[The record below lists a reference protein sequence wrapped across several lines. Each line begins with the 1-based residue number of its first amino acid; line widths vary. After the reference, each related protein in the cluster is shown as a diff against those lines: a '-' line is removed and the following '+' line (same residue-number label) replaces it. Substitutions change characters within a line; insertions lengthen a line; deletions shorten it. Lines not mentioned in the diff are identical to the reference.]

1 MSLSSDF
8 KESLKQ
14 RLIQE
19 ASSAPQITVSTV
31 PKSDNSDIYEK
42 IKVYKYVSMAA
53 CLMAIISTI
62 GVVTLMSSRFS
73 VKNSSV
79 DDNNNMSASQGNN
92 DMYHDSDVEVD
103 ERLEDDSLDEIP
115 LGEPVFPAD
124 YIQDVTAFD
133 SANPNAAAVDDASEY
148 DTFSEEAPVEIA
160 ESIPKT
166 DSDNIAPNYS
176 GEYSTYDYVLGL
188 NRSASYGASN
198 VFANSTALKKAAS
211 ESSSMPTYREA
222 SNFYDILGTRLK
234 DESELLGASLVKL
247 TVNGIMDEAPTL
259 SPAEGIY
266 TAYSVNIR
274 YDYLNQSS
282 CDIDACVWIKGSVE
296 NQIEGMPV
304 YAQGDDIFTS
314 LYVCDNGSVT
324 AVDELLYDVYT
335 LSSTDIAYHRYYQN
349 IDPGYTNMGI
359 LDMETEFITTT
370 QNNPVRY
377 VHKSA
382 VKELSRYIRRKIVGE
397 NYEFAD
403 LKKLARISLGEE
415 DLSVPADVDPQP
427 SEDDPS
433 PDTDP
438 SQETTDPETPSTVYA
453 NITVT
458 SHDDR
463 LTMTADGTPILLG
476 DKASA
481 QFIIS
486 HFQNSISGS
495 TGSDEKS
502 YLMFVGGKIE
512 FNHRDYNEG
521 EMAAIEITS
530 AGCPLDISFRG
541 VKVGNTL
548 ESVKNA
554 LRINYNLGDSSTL
567 TYKGETI
574 NAVLTFEYGILTK
587 INIQLA

>member
-19 ASSAPQITVSTV
+19 ASSAPQITVSTDL
-31 PKSDNSDIYEK
+31 KSDNSDIYEK

-53 CLMAIISTI
+53 CLMAMISTI

-73 VKNSSV
+73 VRNPSF
-79 DDNNNMSASQGNN
+79 DDNNNMSATQGNTG
-92 DMYHDSDVEVD
+92 MYHDSDAEVENRV
-103 ERLEDDSLDEIP
+103 EDNSLDNALLEESYSDDFS
-115 LGEPVFPAD
+115 LD
-124 YIQDVTAFD
+124 YTQDVTAAD
-133 SANPNAAAVDDASEY
+133 LANPNAAFDDSAEY
-148 DTFSEEAPVEIA
+148 DTFPEEDATAPIE
-160 ESIPKT
+160 
-166 DSDNIAPNYS
+166 DSMPTTNSDTIAPNYS

-188 NRSASYGASN
+188 NRSASYGESN
-198 VFANSTALKKAAS
+198 LFENNTALKKAAS

-222 SNFYDILGTRLK
+222 YNFYDILGTRLK
-234 DESELLGASLVKL
+234 DESGLLGASLVKL

-259 SPAEGIY
+259 PPAEGIY
-266 TAYSVNIR
+266 TAYSVNIG

-304 YAQGDDIFTS
+304 YARGDDIFTS

-359 LDMETEFITTT
+359 LDTETEFITTT
-370 QNNPVRY
+370 KNNPVRY

-397 NYEFAD
+397 GYEFAD

-415 DLSVPADVDPQP
+415 DLSVPVDVDSQ
-427 SEDDPS
+427 DDQS

-438 SQETTDPETPSTVYA
+438 SQETTDPETPSTVYS

-463 LTMTADGTPILLG
+463 LTMTADGTPILLS
-476 DKASA
+476 DKDSA

-486 HFQNSISGS
+486 HFQNSISGW

-512 FNHRDYNEG
+512 FNHRNYNAG
-521 EMAAIEITS
+521 EMVAIEITS

-541 VKVGNTL
+541 VKVGSTL

-554 LRINYNLGDSSTL
+554 LRINYNLSDSSTL

-587 INIQLA
+587 INIRLA

>member
-8 KESLKQ
+8 KESLKL

-19 ASSAPQITVSTV
+19 ASSAPQITVSTD

-53 CLMAIISTI
+53 CLMAMISTI

-73 VKNSSV
+73 VRNPSV
-79 DDNNNMSASQGNN
+79 DDNNNMSASQGNTG
-92 DMYHDSDVEVD
+92 MYHDSDAEVEDPV
-103 ERLEDDSLDEIP
+103 EDDSFDETP
-115 LGEPVFPAD
+115 LEEPVFPAD
-124 YIQDVTAFD
+124 YIQDVTAAD
-133 SANPNAAAVDDASEY
+133 LANPNAAFDDSAEY
-148 DTFSEEAPVEIA
+148 DTFPEEDATAPIE
-160 ESIPKT
+160 
-166 DSDNIAPNYS
+166 DSMPTTNSDTIAPNYS

-198 VFANSTALKKAAS
+198 LFENSTALKKAAS

-222 SNFYDILGTRLK
+222 YNFYDILGTRLK

-247 TVNGIMDEAPTL
+247 TVNGIMAEAPTL
-259 SPAEGIY
+259 PPAEGIY
-266 TAYSVNIR
+266 TAYSVNIG

-304 YAQGDDIFTS
+304 YAEGDDIFTS

-397 NYEFAD
+397 GYEFAD

-427 SEDDPS
+427 SEDNSS

-438 SQETTDPETPSTVYA
+438 SQETDPETPSTVYA

-476 DKASA
+476 DKDSA

-512 FNHRDYNEG
+512 FNHRNYNEG

-554 LRINYNLGDSSTL
+554 LRINYNLSDSSTL

-587 INIQLA
+587 INIRLA